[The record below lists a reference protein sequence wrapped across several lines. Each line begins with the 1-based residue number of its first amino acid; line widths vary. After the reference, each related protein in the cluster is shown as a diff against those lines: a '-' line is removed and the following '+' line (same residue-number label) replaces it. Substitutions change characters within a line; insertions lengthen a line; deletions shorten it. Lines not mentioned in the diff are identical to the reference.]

1 MLGGLDSALVS
12 VVSHLVILEG
22 LEHVVGTG
30 LDLAN
35 VGFNLVGV
43 LDLNV
48 GQRGLDQVAVGIGTG
63 AGAIIHDLKLHHLF
77 RECGHVVGQAEF
89 VLTGDADRKAKLT
102 LFLLGLL
109 VFDKVIGALDGDIN
123 VKRAAGLHGKVEANF
138 SARRGHLGV
147 HALSF
152 GGTQFDGER
161 DGDDGVRQ

>member
-48 GQRGLDQVAVGIGTG
+48 GQRGLDQVAVDIGTG

-102 LFLLGLL
+102 LFLLGPPC
-109 VFDKVIGALDGDIN
+109 I
-123 VKRAAGLHGKVEANF
+123 RQ
-138 SARRGHLGV
+138 SRLGPLMETLMSNEPPDCT
-147 HALSF
+147 AK
-152 GGTQFDGER
+152 
-161 DGDDGVRQ
+161 